1 MGEMDEKRV
10 YDDRRRVTV
19 AYLATGQGVA
29 TVRVASD
36 RVGQFGLAHRC
47 VARDV
52 ASTGDRVYVATPEG
66 VLAATVA
73 ADSADPG
80 DGPTDPGSFDSL
92 GFDDAVAV
100 AAGDTVVAA
109 DSDGTVARY
118 RDGEWHTLG
127 TVGDVRALSGEF
139 VAAADGVY
147 RFLGDGRGGGEGS
160 ENGDSLRNV
169 GLDDVRDVAGRG
181 VPLAATGDGLYRLGN
196 GWLCE
201 HEGPFEVVATE
212 HRGGGPDTER
222 AHAATAETLY
232 AHEDGEWAAVDLP
245 TDGAVADVAYGE
257 CVYAV
262 TDGGTFLV
270 EASPERTADGTGGWR
285 HRSLGLPDVA
295 GLAVV

>member
-1 MGEMDEKRV
+1 MGEMEEKRV

-36 RVGQFGLAHRC
+36 RVGQFGLTHRC
-47 VARDV
+47 EARDV
-52 ASTGDRVYVATPEG
+52 ASTEGRVYVATPEG

-80 DGPTDPGSFDSL
+80 DGPAEPGGFDSL

-100 AAGDTVVAA
+100 DATSETVTAA

-147 RFLGDGRGGGEGS
+147 RTVG
-160 ENGDSLRNV
+160 GDSLRNV
-169 GLDDVRDVAGRG
+169 GLDDVRDVAGEG

-201 HEGPFEVVATE
+201 REGPFEVVATE
-212 HRGGGPDTER
+212 HRDSESDTER

-232 AHEDGEWAAVDLP
+232 AHDDGEWTAVDLP

-262 TDGGTFLV
+262 TEAGTFLV
-270 EASPERTADGTGGWR
+270 EADPERTADGTGGWR
-285 HRSLGLPDVA
+285 HRSLGLPEIA

>member
-36 RVGQFGLAHRC
+36 RVGQFGLERRC
-47 VARDV
+47 DARDV
-52 ASTGDRVYVATPEG
+52 ATRGGRIYVATPEG
-66 VLAATVA
+66 VLV
-73 ADSADPG
+73 G
-80 DGPTDPGSFDSL
+80 DGESDGSASGGFDSL

-100 AAGDTVVAA
+100 TADGDHVLAA
-109 DSDGTVARY
+109 DADGTVARH
-118 RDGEWHTLG
+118 RDGEWHSVS
-127 TVGDVRALSGEF
+127 TVEDVRALSGEF
-139 VAAADGVY
+139 VAASDGVY
-147 RFLGDGRGGGEGS
+147 QVAGDGDDDGAGG
-160 ENGDSLRNV
+160 DTLRNV
-169 GLDDVRDVAGRG
+169 GLDDVRDVAGEAT
-181 VPLAATGDGLYRLGN
+181 PLAATADGLYRLGN

-201 HEGPFEVVATE
+201 REGAFEMVASG
-212 HRGGGPDTER
+212 HVDAVER

-232 AHEDGEWAAVDLP
+232 AHEDGEWTPVELP
-245 TDGAVADVAYGE
+245 VAGAVAGVAYGE

-262 TDGGTFLV
+262 TRDGTFLV
-270 EASPERTADGTGGWR
+270 DASPERTADGTGGWR

>member
-19 AYLATGQGVA
+19 ASLATGQGVA

-36 RVGQFGLAHRC
+36 RVGQFGLEHRC
-47 VARDV
+47 DARDV
-52 ASTGDRVYVATPEG
+52 ATGGKRVYVATPDG
-66 VLAATVA
+66 VLA
-73 ADSADPG
+73 G
-80 DGPTDPGSFDSL
+80 DGESDGSTSGEFDSL

-100 AAGDTVVAA
+100 TADGDHVLAA
-109 DSDGTVARY
+109 DADGTVARY
-118 RDGEWHTLG
+118 RDGEWHSLG
-127 TVGDVRALSGEF
+127 SVGDVRALSGEF

-147 RFLGDGRGGGEGS
+147 QVTGDGEGDDA
-160 ENGDSLRNV
+160 GDGSLRNV
-169 GLDDVRDVAGRG
+169 GLDDVRDVAGEG

-201 HEGPFEVVATE
+201 HEGAFETVASS
-212 HRGGGPDTER
+212 RIDGTER

-232 AHEDGEWAAVDLP
+232 ARKDDEWTTVDLP
-245 TDGAVADVAYGE
+245 VAGAVTGVAYGE

-262 TDGGTFLV
+262 TRDGTFLV
-270 EASPERTADGTGGWR
+270 DASPDRTADGTGGWR